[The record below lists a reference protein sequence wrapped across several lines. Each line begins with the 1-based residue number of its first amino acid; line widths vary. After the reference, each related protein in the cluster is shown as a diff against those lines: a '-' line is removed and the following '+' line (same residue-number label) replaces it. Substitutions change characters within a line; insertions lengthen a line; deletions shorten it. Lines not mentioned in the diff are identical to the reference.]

1 MPIEDTT
8 AIEQALAGNQQAFAA
23 LVERYQS
30 RLLGLLWHACG
41 DRGLAEDIAQEA
53 FVRAYRKLDT
63 FAGDS
68 QFYTWLAKIAM
79 NQLIS
84 HRRRRRLEST
94 KQQSG
99 LEAALETVGHDLPPE
114 SGLELSETQ
123 KCVRA
128 AIDILDED
136 RRTVLLLRDFDGH
149 DYETIAQMLDI
160 PVGTVRSRLH
170 RARLELKSILQTKS
184 EQLGL
189 D

>member
-1 MPIEDTT
+1 MPIEDKT
-8 AIEQALAGNQQAFAA
+8 AIEQTLAGNQQAFAA

-53 FVRAYRKLDT
+53 FIRAYRKLHT

-84 HRRRRRLEST
+84 YRRRRRLEST
-94 KQQSG
+94 QPRSG
-99 LEAALETVGHDLPPE
+99 LDAALDTTGRDDPPD

-123 KCVRA
+123 QCVRA
-128 AIDILDED
+128 AIALLDED

-149 DYETIAQMLDI
+149 DYEAIARILDL

-170 RARLELKSILQTKS
+170 RARLELKSILQSKS

-189 D
+189 E